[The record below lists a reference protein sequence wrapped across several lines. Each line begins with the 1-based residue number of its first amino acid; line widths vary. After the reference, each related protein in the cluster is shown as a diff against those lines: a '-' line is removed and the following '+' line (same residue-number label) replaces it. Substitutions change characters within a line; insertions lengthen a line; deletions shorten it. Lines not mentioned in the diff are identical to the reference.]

1 MIQYFANETNRELV
15 SRLKEKGVCM
25 ELSEKEMNGQSDKL
39 AGQTVVVSG
48 VFSRHSRDEYKSMI
62 EQHGGKN
69 VGSISSKTSFVLA
82 GDNMGPAKREKASKL
97 GIPILTEDEFLE
109 RIES

>member
-1 MIQYFANETNRELV
+1 MGEIAAKALARYFKNMDALASASLEEMLQINGVGKVIAQSVIQYFANETNRELV

-48 VFSRHSRDEYKSMI
+48 VFSRHSRDEYKSMM
-62 EQHGGKN
+62 N
-69 VGSISSKTSFVLA
+69 S
-82 GDNMGPAKREKASKL
+82 MG
-97 GIPILTEDEFLE
+97 E
-109 RIES
+109 RT